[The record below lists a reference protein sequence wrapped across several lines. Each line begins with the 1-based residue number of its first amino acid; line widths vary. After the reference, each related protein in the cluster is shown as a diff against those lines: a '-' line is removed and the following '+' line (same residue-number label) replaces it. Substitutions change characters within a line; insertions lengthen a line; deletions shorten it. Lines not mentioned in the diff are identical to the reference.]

1 MRKTQKCKDFVKR
14 RLQASTL
21 LVKPACPVPVCSLS
35 GKCQRQL
42 KCRANLSGGRLV
54 HFYMGASYMGT
65 KNAFLAILNNFRD
78 RNCFLTNTES
88 NT

>member
-1 MRKTQKCKDFVKR
+1 MRKTLKCKDFIKR
-14 RLQASTL
+14 HLQASTL
-21 LVKPACPVPVCSLS
+21 PVKPACPVPVCSLS

-65 KNAFLAILNNFRD
+65 KKAFWTIPNHFGD
-78 RNCFLTNTES
+78 RNCFYVQYRI
-88 NT
+88 